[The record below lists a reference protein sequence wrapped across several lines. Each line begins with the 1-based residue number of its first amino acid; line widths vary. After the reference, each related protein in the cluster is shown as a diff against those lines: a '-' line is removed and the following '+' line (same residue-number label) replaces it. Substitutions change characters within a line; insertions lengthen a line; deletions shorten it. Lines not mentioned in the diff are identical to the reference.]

1 MAKDLDKVLIDLA
14 DDEIKTLE
22 QLHEIQSQN
31 PPSIAYLPHAN
42 NTYDIDLNTRTI
54 HGPAELGAQ
63 RDHKAEVVYFK
74 IDRYFDYMDLANTAC
89 VIEYVLP
96 KDKEK
101 IPYIY
106 IVPFYDTAKCMHEGK
121 MIIPWVVGAD
131 ATSQEGMLEYAVRF
145 FKVSEDDGKL
155 RLAYNL
161 NTLPAK
167 SKVHKSLQV
176 NHEIM
181 NASYDGA
188 LAGKYENLIYQL
200 ENNRT
205 TWQFLE

>member
-1 MAKDLDKVLIDLA
+1 MAELNQVLKELGA
-14 DDEIKTLE
+14 DRVQTLK
-22 QLHEIQSQN
+22 QLHEIQSKN
-31 PPSIAYLPHAN
+31 PPSIAYLPYAD

-54 HGPAELGAQ
+54 SGPAELGTQ

-96 KDKEK
+96 KDEDK

-106 IVPFYDTAKCMHEGK
+106 IVPFYDTAKFLNEGK

-145 FKVSEDDGKL
+145 FKVSEDNGEL

-161 NTLPAK
+161 STLPSK
-167 SKVHKSLQV
+167 SKVNKSLQV

-181 NASYDGA
+181 NAGYDGA
-188 LAGKYENLIYQL
+188 LAGKYQNLIYQVQ
-200 ENNRT
+200 NSRT